1 MNYKMIAMKLSMPL
15 MLAGVMLGNGAYAEE
30 NKYFEFVQ
38 ESTWNDGKTI
48 NNWGQSQLKSRV
60 Y

>member
-38 ESTWNDGKTI
+38 EVRGMMAR
-48 NNWGQSQLKSRV
+48 Q
-60 Y
+60 